1 MNNTVLANLDEMDKC
16 LKKKPQLTKTQARNN
31 GKISTALYL
40 CYVIKSLPFKGNNR
54 TKSQNW

>member
-16 LKKKPQLTKTQARNN
+16 LKKKTQLTKTQARNN

-40 CYVIKSLPFKGNNR
+40 CNQSLPFKGNNR